1 MVVRAKIV
9 NYDSFMTRV
18 RCCQVRESSPLP
30 AGRADDD
37 GDGGLEIRDVQL
49 EDSGLYICV
58 ARLGR
63 TVSRVNTSLTVGGG
77 YNQPLYSDHYNYPGY
92 SAPAMDRSGMLY
104 HKYRQAPLPSLMIF
118 MTATQARRR
127 GTRAGTPVR
136 RTSTRCMMMANS
148 MRITMMTLRK

>member
-1 MVVRAKIV
+1 M
-9 NYDSFMTRV
+9 
-18 RCCQVRESSPLP
+18 RESSPLP

-63 TVSRVNTSLTVGGG
+63 TVSRVNTSLSVGGG

-92 SAPAMDRSGMLY
+92 SAPAMDRSGLLLY
-104 HKYRQAPLPSLMIF
+104 HKYKTVFSTLIGREDHSV
-118 MTATQARRR
+118 ATPALLCHKEP
-127 GTRAGTPVR
+127 A
-136 RTSTRCMMMANS
+136 
-148 MRITMMTLRK
+148 